1 MTKNIFGAR
10 ARSANGSAH
19 TAAAIIPDDAN
30 DLQGGVA
37 RAIYVGVG
45 GAVMIQDPS
54 GAITRIISA
63 STQYHP
69 LMVSRVLATGTT
81 ASDLIALY

>member
-1 MTKNIFGAR
+1 MSQDSFRER
-10 ARSANGSAH
+10 ARPTNGSAYALA
-19 TAAAIIPDDAN
+19 TIIPDDAK
-30 DLQGGVA
+30 DLQGGIA

-54 GAITRIISA
+54 GAVTRIVSG

-69 LMVSRVLATGTT
+69 VMVRRVLATGTT